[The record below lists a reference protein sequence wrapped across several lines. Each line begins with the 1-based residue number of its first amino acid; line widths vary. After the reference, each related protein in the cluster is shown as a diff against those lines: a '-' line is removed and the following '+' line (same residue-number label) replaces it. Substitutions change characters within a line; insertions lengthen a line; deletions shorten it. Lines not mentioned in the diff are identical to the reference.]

1 MITGNSTPQPKNI
14 EKVSRNSYRAEKI
27 NKEVYTKLSSS
38 LDYFNNVLSTL
49 LTCCKV
55 ILMPGLHDVG
65 SVLLP
70 QKPLNKCLFDN
81 TEGLEL
87 VTNPCT
93 FQLDGK
99 IMLGISGMSII
110 DIMDHSNKNDP
121 IEIMKEQLEWRHICP
136 TAPNTL
142 RTYPFE
148 GIDPFV
154 LKESPNVFFAG
165 NQSKFDTTVISQKDI
180 TIRLMCIPRFLNTQK
195 LAVLDIETL
204 EAFEID
210 LSQPN

>member
-1 MITGNSTPQPKNI
+1 
-14 EKVSRNSYRAEKI
+14 
-27 NKEVYTKLSSS
+27 
-38 LDYFNNVLSTL
+38 
-49 LTCCKV
+49 
-55 ILMPGLHDVG
+55 MPGLHDVG

-81 TEGLEL
+81 TEKLEL

-93 FQLDGK
+93 FQLNGK
-99 IMLGISGMSII
+99 TILGISGMSII
-110 DIMDHSNKNDP
+110 DIMEHSDKKDA

-136 TAPNTL
+136 TAPDTL

-148 GIDPFV
+148 ETDPFV

-165 NQSKFDTTVISQKDI
+165 NQSKFDTTIISHNDI
-180 TIRLMCIPRFLNTQK
+180 AIRFISIPRFVDTQK
-195 LAVLDIETL
+195 IAVLDIETL
-204 EAFEID
+204 EAFELD